1 MRSTMV
7 WVMVAA
13 MLLPA
18 SARIAVAQ
26 DDSQAAP
33 SSRCWRFAFG
43 AWTPPLDWEKSGH
56 SGKADELAG
65 RVERIRDS
73 VFARDTTAVRNN
85 AMIWVRGKAGWS
97 VVLFPTWWP
106 VGVKVDFDSVF
117 NDGREMTGQ
126 AFALVA
132 DAGQAASRARSRAVR
147 CPATQ

>member
-1 MRSTMV
+1 MRSTV
-7 WVMVAA
+7 VSVMIAA
-13 MLLPA
+13 MLVPA

-26 DDSQAAP
+26 DDSQGAP
-33 SSRCWRFAFG
+33 SSKCWRFAFG

-56 SGKADELAG
+56 FGKADELAN

-85 AMIWVRGKAGWS
+85 AMIWVRGTPGWS

-117 NDGREMTGQ
+117 NEGREMIGE
-126 AFALVA
+126 ANALVA
-132 DAGQAASRARSRAVR
+132 DAGQAPSRARAKAMR
-147 CPATQ
+147 CPTTE